1 MPISNWNM
9 TKVISTINMFAN
21 TNVFNQPLSNWER
34 AGSTMSN
41 VTDMSSMFQSASAFN
56 QNIGN
61 WNVSNV
67 TNFQQM
73 FQASAFNNNGS
84 SDINNWI
91 INTGASVNMQSMFN
105 SNGVFNQPLDSW
117 NTSEVTNMS
126 NMFGSKQYTQ
136 PLNLWNIG
144 GDSSVTTINMGSMF
158 IRNGSFNQD
167 ISMWNVSKVTNMSF
181 MFYNDAAPV
190 STFNQNIGSWNVG
203 NVTDMGSMFSNLFTN
218 ASSMDFN
225 QNIGSWNIS
234 NVTNF
239 GSFMAGK
246 TSTNFSTANLD
257 AIYNGW
263 SSLPSIQPNISS
275 PLATNISFGT
285 AKYTAAGTPGKNI
298 LLAAPNNW
306 IIQDGGI

>member
-1 MPISNWNM
+1 
-9 TKVISTINMFAN
+9 
-21 TNVFNQPLSNWER
+21 
-34 AGSTMSN
+34 
-41 VTDMSSMFQSASAFN
+41 
-56 QNIGN
+56 
-61 WNVSNV
+61 
-67 TNFQQM
+67 M

-126 NMFGSKQYTQ
+126 NMFFGSVFNQIINSWNVSKVNNFVSMFGSKQYTQ

-190 STFNQNIGSWNVG
+190 STFNQNIGSWNVGNVTDMNNMFRGAKAFDQPIGSWNVG